1 VGVRSE
7 EMPESSVVMPSC
19 VVERPGAEQGGATGR
34 SAARAKPA
42 QASSNATVC
51 EGGQEGAESIPR
63 RRRPWKTPGNRE
75 RVSRDPPA

>member
-1 VGVRSE
+1 MKVRSE
-7 EMPESSVVMPSC
+7 ETPESSVVMPSC

-51 EGGQEGAESIPR
+51 EDGQEGAEPIPR
-63 RRRPWKTPGNRE
+63 R
-75 RVSRDPPA
+75 